1 MLLSKGT
8 VKLRSL
14 GLLPSVLVLTAG
26 LAGAGT
32 SGCFFIDEDDHGGGH
47 DDGYYDG
54 DDGDDQASP
63 PDDQVPPDE
72 EIPAVPSYAIQ
83 ADQVFEA
90 KPGEGV
96 GIFVEY
102 QSGGKW
108 HVFTTCDTFVSK
120 EICSFDIF
128 AGARSAA
135 ELRAYATDEV
145 EGFDELKDLGDGT
158 VELIAD
164 TDSDT
169 DGLVLELDAGTPLR
183 LEVYLDGQAAQSFVY
198 WVSDDAVH
206 AGVPENPVQFV
217 PVTP

>member
-1 MLLSKGT
+1 MLLSKST

-14 GLLPSVLVLTAG
+14 GLSPFVLVLAAG

-32 SGCFFIDEDDHGGGH
+32 SGCFFIEEDDHDGH
-47 DDGYYDG
+47 HDGYYDG
-54 DDGDDQASP
+54 DDGDDDQIPDDEVP
-63 PDDQVPPDE
+63 PDDQVPS
-72 EIPAVPSYAIQ
+72 VPSYAVQ
-83 ADQVFEA
+83 PDQVFEA

-102 QSGGKW
+102 QTGGKW

-120 EICSFDIF
+120 AVCSFDIF
-128 AGARSAA
+128 AGARSAT

-169 DGLVLELDAGTPLR
+169 DGLVLELDPGTPLR
-183 LEVYLDGQAAQSFVY
+183 LEVYLDGQSAQSFVY
-198 WVSDDAVH
+198 WVSDDTVH

>member
-14 GLLPSVLVLTAG
+14 GLSTFVLALAAG
-26 LAGAGT
+26 FAT
-32 SGCFFIDEDDHGGGH
+32 SGCFFIDEDDDDYGH
-47 DDGYYDG
+47 HHDYD
-54 DDGDDQASP
+54 DDGDQVVEQP
-63 PDDQVPPDE
+63 PDDQVPEPT
-72 EIPAVPSYAIQ
+72 VPSYAIQ
-83 ADQVFEA
+83 SDMVFEA

-108 HVFTTCDTFVSK
+108 HVFTTCDTFTSK
-120 EICSFDIF
+120 QVCSFDIF
-128 AGARSAA
+128 AGGRTA
-135 ELRAYATDEV
+135 EDLRAYATEET
-145 EGFDELKDLGDGT
+145 EGFDEVKDLGDGT
-158 VELIAD
+158 VELLAD

-169 DGLVLELDAGTPLR
+169 DGLVLELTAGSALN
-183 LEVYLDGQAAQSFVY
+183 LEVYLDGQSAEKFVY
-198 WVSDDAVH
+198 WISDDTVH